1 MITSKEIKQLLQY
14 CSVISNILTLLY
26 STVSEQ
32 WSDIPRETEKIP
44 VRQLGTTIHSIY
56 IRGNDFL
63 CNIATIAE
71 YICQARDNKTRSHT
85 TFHEKLND
93 TLEAA
98 ETNSVQFRKDCK
110 EIIQQCSDAC
120 YQCDIAAGNNDSR
133 IATTVAGIVGCSVM
147 AGIGVVLLPGALG
160 LAVVATGVSGAT
172 SSHHMRQDMLK
183 SSAMLRKLQL
193 TFKQISS
200 SVIYIDEICFT
211 KHEVEGLISKALQ
224 GRCSHAEYDDCSTLL
239 EVVLPITKAAEGQR
253 KRLCKYLLANSGAIP
268 ELPLNPSCL
277 SFTPSKHEQSE
288 V

>member
-1 MITSKEIKQLLQY
+1 MIISKEIKQLIQY
-14 CSVISNILTLLY
+14 CYVISNILTQLH
-26 STVSEQ
+26 SIVSEQ
-32 WSDIPRETEKIP
+32 WSDIPREIEKIP

-98 ETNSVQFRKDCK
+98 ETNSVQFRKGCK
-110 EIIQQCSDAC
+110 EIIRQCSDAC
-120 YQCDIAAGNNDSR
+120 YQCDIAVGNNDSR
-133 IATTVAGIVGCSVM
+133 IATTVAGMVGCSVM
-147 AGIGVVLLPGALG
+147 AGFGAALLPGPFG
-160 LAVVATGVSGAT
+160 IITSLAAGVGVVTCSHLMEKE
-172 SSHHMRQDMLK
+172 SSEMF
-183 SSAMLRKLQL
+183 RKLQL

-211 KHEVEGLISKALQ
+211 KHEVQGLISKALQ
-224 GRCSHAEYDDCSTLL
+224 GKCSHAEYDDCSTLL

-268 ELPLNPSCL
+268 EHPLNPSCL